1 MKELMLVGAR
11 RFVKS
16 VCTGVILLDDVKVEG
31 VDIVLC
37 DVDDVARVDWR
48 WSLIDVEVETAD
60 CAMDVGDVGRW
71 INS

>member
-1 MKELMLVGAR
+1 MLVGAR

-37 DVDDVARVDWR
+37 DVDDVARVD
-48 WSLIDVEVETAD
+48 
-60 CAMDVGDVGRW
+60 
-71 INS
+71 